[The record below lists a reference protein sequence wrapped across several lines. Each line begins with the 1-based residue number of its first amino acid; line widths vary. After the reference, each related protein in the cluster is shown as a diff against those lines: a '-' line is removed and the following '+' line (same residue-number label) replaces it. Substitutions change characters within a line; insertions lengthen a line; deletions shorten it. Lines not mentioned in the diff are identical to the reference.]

1 MTREEWKAFF
11 SGHWSFGGE
20 RQTLH
25 EAMFPDELPCRLIR
39 MFSFVGETVL
49 DPFLGSGTTVK
60 VALDLG
66 RKAIGYEIQPASS
79 RSSARSWAFMRR
91 RCSRPQCGSSGGSR
105 NSRRSIRLRIT
116 SPV

>member
-1 MTREEWKAFF
+1 MTQEEWKAFF

-25 EAMFPDELPCRLIR
+25 EAMFPDELPRRLIR
-39 MFSFVGETVL
+39 MFSFIGETVL

-66 RKAIGYEIQPASS
+66 RKAIGYEIQPAFEPII
-79 RSSARSWAFMRR
+79 RQKLGLHASALFAPSVRILRR
-91 RCSRPQCGSSGGSR
+91 EQE
-105 NSRRSIRLRIT
+105 
-116 SPV
+116 